1 MLADTGTLGAYVDGH
16 KVEVP
21 ETAQIATPCHCDI
34 EGGSDLDAAGAAGA
48 GNRSLCIFRG
58 GSAISHGGE
67 RRRFLKRDGEKRGLD
82 V

>member
-1 MLADTGTLGAYVDGH
+1 MLADTGTLGADVDGH

-21 ETAQIATPCHCDI
+21 ETAQIAAPCHCDI

-48 GNRSLCIFRG
+48 GNLVGQPFHF
-58 GSAISHGGE
+58 AHLTGE
-67 RRRFLKRDGEKRGLD
+67 IGEKGIRLPAGPA

>member
-21 ETAQIATPCHCDI
+21 ETAQIAAPCHRDI

-48 GNRSLCIFRG
+48 GNLVGQSFHFVHLTGEIGEEGIRLPA
-58 GSAISHGGE
+58 GSA
-67 RRRFLKRDGEKRGLD
+67 